1 MIDKDNDFGL
11 KKVNLKQYKLR
22 KNNTSSIIIMIFIV
36 LIVTYFYSQKEIYLE
51 DITQNKITLK
61 EESDNSF
68 INDRGSD
75 NNKIIEDSSQN
86 SNNDEKIK
94 NFEIRETF
102 NETNN
107 TSLLNIK
114 ILEIDTLS
122 GKYFIISGSFSNYNL
137 SLKKAKSLLNEG
149 FQPIIIKPKSNN
161 MHRVAIDLFDDIELA
176 KLSLIS
182 YKNKLN
188 NKLWILKY

>member
-11 KKVNLKQYKLR
+11 KKVNLKNYKLR
-22 KNNTSSIIIMIFIV
+22 KNKSGVIFLIFIL
-36 LIVTYFYSQKEIYLE
+36 LIVTYFYSKKEIYFDEL
-51 DITQNKITLK
+51 TQNETIK
-61 EESDNSF
+61 EKSNNKSF
-68 INDRGSD
+68 DEKLLNDD
-75 NNKIIEDSSQN
+75 KKIIEDSSEN

-102 NETNN
+102 NTINKSSIESNR
-107 TSLLNIK
+107 
-114 ILEIDTLS
+114 ILEVDTLS

-149 FQPIIIKPKSNN
+149 FQPIIIIPKSNN
-161 MHRVAIDLFDDIELA
+161 MYRVAIDLYDDIELA
-176 KLSLIS
+176 RLSLVS
-182 YKNKLN
+182 YENKLN

>member
-11 KKVNLKQYKLR
+11 KKVNLKNYKLR
-22 KNNTSSIIIMIFIV
+22 KNKSGVIFLIFIL
-36 LIVTYFYSQKEIYLE
+36 LIVTYFYSKKEIYFDEL
-51 DITQNKITLK
+51 TQNETIK
-61 EESDNSF
+61 EKSNNKLFNEKLL
-68 INDRGSD
+68 NDD
-75 NNKIIEDSSQN
+75 KKIIEDSSEN

-102 NETNN
+102 NTINKSSIESNR
-107 TSLLNIK
+107 
-114 ILEIDTLS
+114 ILEVDTLS

-149 FQPIIIKPKSNN
+149 FQPIIIIPKSNN
-161 MHRVAIDLFDDIELA
+161 MHRVAIDLYDDIELA
-176 KLSLIS
+176 RLSLVS
-182 YKNKLN
+182 YENKLN

>member
-11 KKVNLKQYKLR
+11 KKVNLKNYKLR
-22 KNNTSSIIIMIFIV
+22 KNKSGVIFLIFIL
-36 LIVTYFYSQKEIYLE
+36 LIVTYFYSKKEIYFDELA
-51 DITQNKITLK
+51 QNEIIK
-61 EESDNSF
+61 EKSNNKLFDEKLL
-68 INDRGSD
+68 NDD
-75 NNKIIEDSSQN
+75 KKIIEDSSEN

-102 NETNN
+102 NLINQSSIESNR
-107 TSLLNIK
+107 
-114 ILEIDTLS
+114 ILEVDTLS

-149 FQPIIIKPKSNN
+149 FQPIIIIPKSNN
-161 MHRVAIDLFDDIELA
+161 MHRVAIDLYDDIELA
-176 KLSLIS
+176 RLSLVS
-182 YKNKLN
+182 YENKLN

>member
-11 KKVNLKQYKLR
+11 KKVNLKNYKLR
-22 KNNTSSIIIMIFIV
+22 KNKSGVIFLIFIL
-36 LIVTYFYSQKEIYLE
+36 LIVTYFYSKKEIYFDEL
-51 DITQNKITLK
+51 TQNETIK
-61 EESDNSF
+61 EKSNNKLFDEKLL
-68 INDRGSD
+68 NDD
-75 NNKIIEDSSQN
+75 IKIIEDSSEN

-102 NETNN
+102 NTINKSSIESNR
-107 TSLLNIK
+107 
-114 ILEIDTLS
+114 ILEVDTLS

-149 FQPIIIKPKSNN
+149 FQPIIIIPKSNN
-161 MHRVAIDLFDDIELA
+161 MHRVAIDLYDDIELA
-176 KLSLIS
+176 RLSLVS
-182 YKNKLN
+182 YENKLN

>member
-11 KKVNLKQYKLR
+11 KKVNLKNYKLR
-22 KNNTSSIIIMIFIV
+22 KNKSGVIFLIFIL
-36 LIVTYFYSQKEIYLE
+36 LIVTYFYSKKEIYFDEL
-51 DITQNKITLK
+51 TQNETIK
-61 EESDNSF
+61 EKS
-68 INDRGSD
+68 
-75 NNKIIEDSSQN
+75 NNKLFNEKILNDDKKIIDDSSEN

-102 NETNN
+102 NIINKSSIKSN
-107 TSLLNIK
+107 K
-114 ILEIDTLS
+114 ILEVDTLS

-149 FQPIIIKPKSNN
+149 FQPIIIIPKSNN
-161 MHRVAIDLFDDIELA
+161 MHRVAIDLYDDIELA
-176 KLSLIS
+176 RLSLVS
-182 YKNKLN
+182 YENKLN

>member
-11 KKVNLKQYKLR
+11 KKVNLKNYKLR
-22 KNNTSSIIIMIFIV
+22 KNKSGVIFLIFIL
-36 LIVTYFYSQKEIYLE
+36 LIVTYFYSKKEIYFDEL
-51 DITQNKITLK
+51 TQNETIK
-61 EESDNSF
+61 EKSNNKLFDEKLL
-68 INDRGSD
+68 NDD
-75 NNKIIEDSSQN
+75 KKIIEDSSEN

-102 NETNN
+102 NTINKSSIESNR
-107 TSLLNIK
+107 
-114 ILEIDTLS
+114 ILEVDTLS

-149 FQPIIIKPKSNN
+149 FQPIIIIPKSNN
-161 MHRVAIDLFDDIELA
+161 MHRVAIDLYDDIELA
-176 KLSLIS
+176 RLSLVS

>member
-11 KKVNLKQYKLR
+11 KKVNLRNYKLR
-22 KNNTSSIIIMIFIV
+22 KNKSGVIFLIFIL
-36 LIVTYFYSQKEIYLE
+36 LIVTYFYSKKEIYFDEL
-51 DITQNKITLK
+51 TQNETIK
-61 EESDNSF
+61 EKSNNKLFDEKLL
-68 INDRGSD
+68 NDD
-75 NNKIIEDSSQN
+75 IKIIEDSSEN

-102 NETNN
+102 NTINKSSIESNR
-107 TSLLNIK
+107 
-114 ILEIDTLS
+114 ILEVDTLS

-149 FQPIIIKPKSNN
+149 FQPIIIIPKSNN
-161 MHRVAIDLFDDIELA
+161 MHRVAIDLYDDIELA
-176 KLSLIS
+176 RLSLVS
-182 YKNKLN
+182 YENKLN

>member
-11 KKVNLKQYKLR
+11 KKVNLKNYKLR
-22 KNNTSSIIIMIFIV
+22 KNKSGVIFLIFIL
-36 LIVTYFYSQKEIYLE
+36 LIVTYFYSKKEIYFDEL
-51 DITQNKITLK
+51 TQNETIK
-61 EESDNSF
+61 EKSNNKSF
-68 INDRGSD
+68 DEKLLNDD
-75 NNKIIEDSSQN
+75 KKIIEDSSEN

-102 NETNN
+102 NTINK
-107 TSLLNIK
+107 SSIK
-114 ILEIDTLS
+114 SNRILEVDTLS

-149 FQPIIIKPKSNN
+149 FQPIIIIPKSNN
-161 MHRVAIDLFDDIELA
+161 MHRVAIDLYDDIELA
-176 KLSLIS
+176 RLSLVS
-182 YKNKLN
+182 YENKLN

>member
-11 KKVNLKQYKLR
+11 KKVNLKNYKLR
-22 KNNTSSIIIMIFIV
+22 KNKSGVIFLIFIL
-36 LIVTYFYSQKEIYLE
+36 LIVTYFYSKKEIYFDEL
-51 DITQNKITLK
+51 TQNETIKEKSNNKLFNEKLLNDDKKII
-61 EESDNSF
+61 DNSY
-68 INDRGSD
+68 
-75 NNKIIEDSSQN
+75 EN

-102 NETNN
+102 NTINKSSIESNR
-107 TSLLNIK
+107 
-114 ILEIDTLS
+114 ILEVDTLS

-149 FQPIIIKPKSNN
+149 FQPIIIIPKSNN
-161 MHRVAIDLFDDIELA
+161 MHRVAIDLYDDIELA
-176 KLSLIS
+176 RLSLVS
-182 YKNKLN
+182 YENKLN

>member
-1 MIDKDNDFGL
+1 MIHKDNDFGL
-11 KKVNLKQYKLR
+11 KKVDLENYKLK
-22 KNNTSSIIIMIFIV
+22 KNKSSIIIIV
-36 LIVTYFYSQKEIYLE
+36 IILLITTYFYLQKEIYFN
-51 DITQNKITLK
+51 DIIKNKIVLK
-61 EESDNSF
+61 EQSNNNIKKDNISDDDS
-68 INDRGSD
+68 
-75 NNKIIEDSSQN
+75 KIIIDSYKDL
-86 SNNDEKIK
+86 NNDEKIES
-94 NFEIRETF
+94 FEIRETF
-102 NETNN
+102 NETN
-107 TSLLNIK
+107 SSFINIK
-114 ILEIDTLS
+114 ILEIDTLT

>member
-11 KKVNLKQYKLR
+11 KKVNLKNYKLR
-22 KNNTSSIIIMIFIV
+22 KNKSGVIFLIFIL
-36 LIVTYFYSQKEIYLE
+36 LIVTYFYSKKEIYFDEL
-51 DITQNKITLK
+51 TQNETIK
-61 EESDNSF
+61 EKSNNKLFDEKLL
-68 INDRGSD
+68 NDD
-75 NNKIIEDSSQN
+75 KKIIEDSSEN

-102 NETNN
+102 NTINKSSIETNR
-107 TSLLNIK
+107 
-114 ILEIDTLS
+114 ILEVDTLS

-149 FQPIIIKPKSNN
+149 FQPIIIIPKSNN
-161 MHRVAIDLFDDIELA
+161 MHRVAIDLYDDIELA
-176 KLSLIS
+176 RLSLVS
-182 YKNKLN
+182 YENKLN

>member
-11 KKVNLKQYKLR
+11 KKVNLKNYKLR
-22 KNNTSSIIIMIFIV
+22 KNKSGVIFLIFIL
-36 LIVTYFYSQKEIYLE
+36 LIVTYFYSKKEIYFDEL
-51 DITQNKITLK
+51 TQNETIK
-61 EESDNSF
+61 EKSNNKLFDEKQLNDNK
-68 INDRGSD
+68 
-75 NNKIIEDSSQN
+75 KIIEDSSEN

-102 NETNN
+102 NTINKSSIESNR
-107 TSLLNIK
+107 
-114 ILEIDTLS
+114 ILEVDTLS

-149 FQPIIIKPKSNN
+149 FQPIIIIPKSNN
-161 MHRVAIDLFDDIELA
+161 MHRVAIDLYDDIELA
-176 KLSLIS
+176 RLSLVS

>member
-11 KKVNLKQYKLR
+11 KKVNLKNYKLR
-22 KNNTSSIIIMIFIV
+22 KNKSGVIFLIFIL
-36 LIVTYFYSQKEIYLE
+36 LIVTYFYSKKEIYFDEL
-51 DITQNKITLK
+51 TQNETIK
-61 EESDNSF
+61 EKSNNKSF
-68 INDRGSD
+68 DEKLLNDD
-75 NNKIIEDSSQN
+75 KKIIEDSSEN

-102 NETNN
+102 NTINKSSFESNR
-107 TSLLNIK
+107 
-114 ILEIDTLS
+114 ILEVDTLS

-149 FQPIIIKPKSNN
+149 FQPIIIIPKSNN
-161 MHRVAIDLFDDIELA
+161 MHRVAIDLYDDIELA
-176 KLSLIS
+176 RLSLVS
-182 YKNKLN
+182 YENKLN

>member
-11 KKVNLKQYKLR
+11 KKVNLKNYKLR
-22 KNNTSSIIIMIFIV
+22 KNKSGVIFLIFIL
-36 LIVTYFYSQKEIYLE
+36 LIVTYFYSKKEIYFDEL
-51 DITQNKITLK
+51 TQNETIK
-61 EESDNSF
+61 EKSNNKLFDEKLL
-68 INDRGSD
+68 NDD
-75 NNKIIEDSSQN
+75 IKIIEDSSEN

-102 NETNN
+102 NTINKSSIETNR
-107 TSLLNIK
+107 
-114 ILEIDTLS
+114 ILEVDTLS

-149 FQPIIIKPKSNN
+149 FQPIIIIPKSNN
-161 MHRVAIDLFDDIELA
+161 MYRVAIDLYDDIELA
-176 KLSLIS
+176 RLSLVS
-182 YKNKLN
+182 YENKLN

>member
-11 KKVNLKQYKLR
+11 KKVNLKNYKLR
-22 KNNTSSIIIMIFIV
+22 KNKSGVIFLIFIL
-36 LIVTYFYSQKEIYLE
+36 LIVTYFYSKKEIYFDEL
-51 DITQNKITLK
+51 TQNEIIK
-61 EESDNSF
+61 EKSNNKSF
-68 INDRGSD
+68 DEKLLNDD
-75 NNKIIEDSSQN
+75 KKIIEDSSEN

-102 NETNN
+102 NTINKSSIESNR
-107 TSLLNIK
+107 
-114 ILEIDTLS
+114 ILEVDTLS

-149 FQPIIIKPKSNN
+149 FQPIIIIPKSNN
-161 MHRVAIDLFDDIELA
+161 MHRVAIDLYDDIELA
-176 KLSLIS
+176 RLSLVS
-182 YKNKLN
+182 YENKLN

>member
-1 MIDKDNDFGL
+1 MINKDNDFGL
-11 KKVNLKQYKLR
+11 KKVDLENYKLK
-22 KNNTSSIIIMIFIV
+22 KNKSRFVILVIIL
-36 LIVTYFYSQKEIYLE
+36 LITTYFYLQKEIYFN
-51 DITQNKITLK
+51 DIIKNKISVK
-61 EESDNSF
+61 EQSSNYTKNDNISD
-68 INDRGSD
+68 DDG
-75 NNKIIEDSSQN
+75 KIIIDSSKN
-86 SNNDEKIK
+86 LNNDQKIE

-102 NETNN
+102 NETN
-107 TSLLNIK
+107 SSFVNIK
-114 ILEIDTLS
+114 ILEIDTLT

-137 SLKKAKSLLNEG
+137 SLKMAESLLNEG

>member
-75 NNKIIEDSSQN
+75 DNKIIEDSSQN

-122 GKYFIISGSFSNYNL
+122 GKYFIISGSFSNYNP
-137 SLKKAKSLLNEG
+137 SLKKA
-149 FQPIIIKPKSNN
+149 IIIKPKSNN

>member
-11 KKVNLKQYKLR
+11 KKVNLKNYKLR
-22 KNNTSSIIIMIFIV
+22 KNKSGVIFLIFIL
-36 LIVTYFYSQKEIYLE
+36 LIVTYFYSKKEIYFDEL
-51 DITQNKITLK
+51 TQNETIK
-61 EESDNSF
+61 EKSNNKLFDEKLL
-68 INDRGSD
+68 NDD
-75 NNKIIEDSSQN
+75 KKIIEDSSEN

-102 NETNN
+102 NTINK
-107 TSLLNIK
+107 SSIK
-114 ILEIDTLS
+114 SNRILEVDTLS

-149 FQPIIIKPKSNN
+149 FQPIIIIPKSNN
-161 MHRVAIDLFDDIELA
+161 MHRVAIDLYDDIELA
-176 KLSLIS
+176 RLSLVS
-182 YKNKLN
+182 YENKLN

>member
-75 NNKIIEDSSQN
+75 DNKIIEDSSQN
-86 SNNDEKIK
+86 SNNDEKVK

-107 TSLLNIK
+107 TSLSNIK

-149 FQPIIIKPKSNN
+149 FQPIIIKPNSNN

>member
-11 KKVNLKQYKLR
+11 KKVNLKNYKLR
-22 KNNTSSIIIMIFIV
+22 KNKSGVIFLIFIL
-36 LIVTYFYSQKEIYLE
+36 LIVTYFYSKKEIYFDEL
-51 DITQNKITLK
+51 TQNETIK
-61 EESDNSF
+61 EKSNNLLFDEKLL
-68 INDRGSD
+68 NDD
-75 NNKIIEDSSQN
+75 IKIIEDSSEN

-102 NETNN
+102 NTINKSSIESNR
-107 TSLLNIK
+107 
-114 ILEIDTLS
+114 ILEVDTLS

-149 FQPIIIKPKSNN
+149 FQPIIIIPKSNN
-161 MHRVAIDLFDDIELA
+161 MHRVAIDLYDDIELA
-176 KLSLIS
+176 RLSLVS
-182 YKNKLN
+182 YENKLN

>member
-11 KKVNLKQYKLR
+11 KKVNLRNYQLR
-22 KNNTSSIIIMIFIV
+22 KNKSGVIFLIFIL
-36 LIVTYFYSQKEIYLE
+36 LIVTYFYSKKEIYFDEL
-51 DITQNKITLK
+51 TQNETIK
-61 EESDNSF
+61 EKSNNKLFNEKLL
-68 INDRGSD
+68 NDD
-75 NNKIIEDSSQN
+75 KKIIEDSSEN

-102 NETNN
+102 NTINKSSIESNR
-107 TSLLNIK
+107 
-114 ILEIDTLS
+114 ILEVDTLS

-149 FQPIIIKPKSNN
+149 FQPIIIIPKSNN
-161 MHRVAIDLFDDIELA
+161 MHRVAIDLYDDIELA
-176 KLSLIS
+176 RLSLVS
-182 YKNKLN
+182 YENKLN

>member
-11 KKVNLKQYKLR
+11 KKVNLKNYKLR
-22 KNNTSSIIIMIFIV
+22 KNKSGVIFLIFIL
-36 LIVTYFYSQKEIYLE
+36 LIVTYFYSKKEIYFDEL
-51 DITQNKITLK
+51 TQNETIK
-61 EESDNSF
+61 EKSNNKSF
-68 INDRGSD
+68 DEKLLNDD
-75 NNKIIEDSSQN
+75 KKIIEDSSEN

-102 NETNN
+102 NTINKSSIESNR
-107 TSLLNIK
+107 
-114 ILEIDTLS
+114 ILEVDTLS

-149 FQPIIIKPKSNN
+149 FQPIIIIPKSNN
-161 MHRVAIDLFDDIELA
+161 MHRVAIDLYDDIELA
-176 KLSLIS
+176 RLSLVS
-182 YKNKLN
+182 YENKLN

>member
-11 KKVNLKQYKLR
+11 KKVNLKNYKLR
-22 KNNTSSIIIMIFIV
+22 KNKSGVIFLIFIL
-36 LIVTYFYSQKEIYLE
+36 LIVTYFYSKKEIYFDEL
-51 DITQNKITLK
+51 TQNETIK
-61 EESDNSF
+61 EKSNNKLFDEKQLNDNK
-68 INDRGSD
+68 
-75 NNKIIEDSSQN
+75 KIIEDSSEN

-102 NETNN
+102 NTINKSSIESNR
-107 TSLLNIK
+107 
-114 ILEIDTLS
+114 ILEVDTLS

-149 FQPIIIKPKSNN
+149 FQPIIIIPKSNN
-161 MHRVAIDLFDDIELA
+161 MHRVAIDLYDDIELA
-176 KLSLIS
+176 RLSLVS
-182 YKNKLN
+182 YENKLN

>member
-11 KKVNLKQYKLR
+11 KKVNLKNYKLR
-22 KNNTSSIIIMIFIV
+22 KNKSGVIFLIFIL
-36 LIVTYFYSQKEIYLE
+36 LIVTYFYSKKEIYFDEL
-51 DITQNKITLK
+51 TQNETIK
-61 EESDNSF
+61 EKSNNKSF
-68 INDRGSD
+68 DEKLLNDD
-75 NNKIIEDSSQN
+75 KKIIEDSSEN

-102 NETNN
+102 NLINQSSIESNR
-107 TSLLNIK
+107 
-114 ILEIDTLS
+114 ILEVDTLS

-149 FQPIIIKPKSNN
+149 FQPIIIIPKSNN
-161 MHRVAIDLFDDIELA
+161 MHRVAIDLYDDIELA
-176 KLSLIS
+176 RLSLVS
-182 YKNKLN
+182 YENKLN

>member
-11 KKVNLKQYKLR
+11 KKVNLKNYKLR
-22 KNNTSSIIIMIFIV
+22 KNKSGVIFLIFIL
-36 LIVTYFYSQKEIYLE
+36 LIVTYFYSKKEIYFDEL
-51 DITQNKITLK
+51 TQNETIK
-61 EESDNSF
+61 EKSNNKLFDEKLL
-68 INDRGSD
+68 NDD
-75 NNKIIEDSSQN
+75 KKIIEDSSEN

-102 NETNN
+102 NTINKSSIESNR
-107 TSLLNIK
+107 
-114 ILEIDTLS
+114 ILEVDTLS

-149 FQPIIIKPKSNN
+149 FQPIIIIPKSNN
-161 MHRVAIDLFDDIELA
+161 MHRVAIDLYDDIELA
-176 KLSLIS
+176 RLSLVS
-182 YKNKLN
+182 YENKLN

>member
-11 KKVNLKQYKLR
+11 KKVNLKNYKLR
-22 KNNTSSIIIMIFIV
+22 KNKSGVIFLIFIL
-36 LIVTYFYSQKEIYLE
+36 LIVTYFYSKKEIYFDEL
-51 DITQNKITLK
+51 TQNETIK
-61 EESDNSF
+61 EKSNNKLFDEKLL
-68 INDRGSD
+68 NDD
-75 NNKIIEDSSQN
+75 IKIIEDSSEN

-102 NETNN
+102 NTINKSSIESNR
-107 TSLLNIK
+107 
-114 ILEIDTLS
+114 ILEVDTLS

-149 FQPIIIKPKSNN
+149 FQPIIIIPKSNN
-161 MHRVAIDLFDDIELA
+161 MYRVAIDLYDDIELA
-176 KLSLIS
+176 RLSLVS
-182 YKNKLN
+182 YENKLN

>member
-11 KKVNLKQYKLR
+11 KKVNLKNYKLR
-22 KNNTSSIIIMIFIV
+22 KNKSGVIFLIFIL
-36 LIVTYFYSQKEIYLE
+36 LIVTYFYSKKEIYFDELA
-51 DITQNKITLK
+51 QNEIIK
-61 EESDNSF
+61 EKSNNKLFDEKQLNDNK
-68 INDRGSD
+68 
-75 NNKIIEDSSQN
+75 KIIEDSSEN

-102 NETNN
+102 NTINKSSIESNR
-107 TSLLNIK
+107 
-114 ILEIDTLS
+114 ILEVDTLS

-149 FQPIIIKPKSNN
+149 FQPIIIIPKSNN
-161 MHRVAIDLFDDIELA
+161 MHRVAIDLYDDIELA
-176 KLSLIS
+176 RLSLVS